1 MNKRKYG
8 CKAALILALMLVW
21 LCSMTVLAEGASG
34 DNSLS
39 TLGITTEGVAVSPE
53 FYYSTIEYNV
63 TVPAGTTRLELEP
76 VTSNSNAWIVGIEGQ
91 DLVNGETTVVITVS
105 AENGNQY
112 SYYLYVKEDAS
123 AGASASVGG
132 VQIAEPVETEPET
145 EETEPQTE
153 DPRYVKVDRES
164 LEAAST
170 TIEALKSEAG
180 SYRDRMELL
189 MNILYG
195 MIGFC
200 VVLLFVVINLLLK
213 KKDLKA
219 ELRNYRGYGYPQGDG
234 GYQEAPSKKEK
245 KAAKKEAKQ
254 AQKNAKKSAKKG
266 KSVEDEYEED
276 AYGQQ
281 GYAPMGGYDQQGY
294 APQGGYDQQGYAP
307 QGGYDQQGYAPQ
319 GGYDQQNYDAWQEP
333 QQPEP
338 MRDDP
343 MTVPKPAKAKKK
355 AKKMPEYEKAQ
366 QAYDYQPQQ
375 GSSDKNV
382 EVTMIDL

>member
-8 CKAALILALMLVW
+8 CKAVLVLAMMLVW

-91 DLVNGETTVVITVS
+91 DLVDGKTTVVITVS
-105 AENGNQY
+105 AENGSQY

-123 AGASASVGG
+123 AGTSSAVGG
-132 VQIAEPVETEPET
+132 VQIAQPVETEPET

-164 LEAAST
+164 LEAASA

-189 MNILYG
+189 MKILYG

-219 ELRNYRGYGYPQGDG
+219 ELRNYRGYGYPQENG
-234 GYQEAPSKKEK
+234 GYPEAPSKKEK
-245 KAAKKEAKQ
+245 KAAKKEAKKEAKQ
-254 AQKNAKKSAKKG
+254 AQKQAKKSAKKG
-266 KSVEDEYEED
+266 KSVEDEYEQE

-281 GYAPMGGYDQQGY
+281 GYAPM
-294 APQGGYDQQGYAP
+294 GGYDQQGYAP

-375 GSSDKNV
+375 GTSDKNV